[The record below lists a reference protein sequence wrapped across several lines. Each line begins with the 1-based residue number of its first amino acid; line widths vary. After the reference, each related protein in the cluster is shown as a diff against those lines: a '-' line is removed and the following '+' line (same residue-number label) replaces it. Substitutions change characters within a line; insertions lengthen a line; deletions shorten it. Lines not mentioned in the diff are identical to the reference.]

1 MTCNEARRLITAY
14 VKKELPDRELEQFL
28 YHVEHCSDCM
38 DELDTYYTVYQ
49 ALDLLDSGGCHNYD
63 FRNMLKNEI
72 RATKKG
78 ILRRKI
84 AGILLGILVVAAEL
98 LLAVS
103 VYTGYEIDRGAQ
115 QSTLIERA
123 ILHMNYRGQKIPE
136 TEEVSESERKT
147 MEETEKRKRKESQ
160 NKEISGEETQKKET
174 QKKETQKKETQKK
187 TTTEKAAQEIREK
200 VVPQKQ
206 TAADRMKIE
215 EEQIVNGRK
224 NSTD

>member
-136 TEEVSESERKT
+136 TEEVTEDTGRDREREAEGESEERNFSGRDS
-147 MEETEKRKRKESQ
+147 EKRNSERDNHRKGS
-160 NKEISGEETQKKET
+160 
-174 QKKETQKKETQKK
+174 
-187 TTTEKAAQEIREK
+187 A
-200 VVPQKQ
+200 
-206 TAADRMKIE
+206 
-215 EEQIVNGRK
+215 
-224 NSTD
+224 

>member
-136 TEEVSESERKT
+136 TEEASESEQKT
-147 MEETEKRKRKESQ
+147 MKETEKRKRKESQ
-160 NKEISGEETQKKET
+160 DKEISGE
-174 QKKETQKKETQKK
+174 ETQKKETQKK

-200 VVPQKQ
+200 MVPQKQ

>member
-98 LLAVS
+98 LLVVS

-147 MEETEKRKRKESQ
+147 LAETEKGKQKESQ
-160 NKEISGEETQKKET
+160 KKGTSQEETPKKET
-174 QKKETQKKETQKK
+174 QKETI
-187 TTTEKAAQEIREK
+187 TEKAVHETNTSKAREGTK
-200 VVPQKQ
+200 SK
-206 TAADRMKIE
+206 
-215 EEQIVNGRK
+215 
-224 NSTD
+224 